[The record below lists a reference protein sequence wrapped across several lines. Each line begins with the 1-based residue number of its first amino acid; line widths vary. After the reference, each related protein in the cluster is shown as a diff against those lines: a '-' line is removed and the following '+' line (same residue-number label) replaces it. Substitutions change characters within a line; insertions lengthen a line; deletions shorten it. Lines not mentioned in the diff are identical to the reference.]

1 MCFPK
6 QVLSSLLALS
16 LVFSLISCKKDDPAV
31 QESPI
36 FTFFEETAIQI
47 DTVEQAA
54 DTWDYGFAFSPLQSG
69 RIAQL
74 GMKLPVSGSFK
85 VTLWDLNGATP
96 AALVSQNISAQTAHQ
111 SITQDITGVQVENGK
126 KYGISILANTFYRIT
141 KTDGSAFTYPKT
153 IGNILVEGFHESV
166 NTNGLASFP
175 SETNDTRLAPCVDV
189 IFIAD

>member
-1 MCFPK
+1 MRFLK
-6 QVLSSLLALS
+6 QVVAPFLS
-16 LVFSLISCKKDDPAV
+16 LGLLFSIISCEKDDPAV

-36 FTFFEETAIQI
+36 FTLFGETAIQI

-54 DTWDYGFAFSPLQSG
+54 DTWDYGFAFSPLKSG
-69 RIAQL
+69 NIAQL

-85 VTLWDLNGATP
+85 VTLWDLNGTTP
-96 AALVSQNISAQTAHQ
+96 VALVSQNLSAQAAHQ
-111 SITQDITGVQVENGK
+111 SITQDITGVQVEKGK

-166 NTNGLASFP
+166 NTTSLASFP